1 MLLRLQ
7 SDIKCESETQ
17 MAEFS
22 AEVPRGQDSISG
34 HRSHDRREPLSADS
48 EWAKHYREGRAAY
61 ERMGQTDKSNVANL
75 VDSILKN
82 DLARIKDIVCSYRD
96 RPSDLASALPS
107 IQTRL
112 HTKLDPGNRTLSLDE
127 LGYSLSSSD
136 DPVSHHAGFY
146 MHRQVDPTD
155 RTFHTDDCDP
165 PNS

>member
-1 MLLRLQ
+1 MLLGLQ
-7 SDIKCESETQ
+7 SCIRCESEIQ

-22 AEVPRGQDSISG
+22 AEVPRGQDSVSG
-34 HRSHDRREPLSADS
+34 HKSHDRREPLSADQ

-61 ERMGQTDKSNVANL
+61 ERMGQIDKNNVANL

-82 DLARIKDIVCSYRD
+82 DLARIKEIVCSYKD
-96 RPSDLASALPS
+96 RPSDFAFALPS

-127 LGYSLSSSD
+127 LGYSLSASD
-136 DPVSHHAGFY
+136 DLPRHHAGFY

-155 RTFHTDDCDP
+155 RTFLTDDCDP
-165 PNS
+165 PTS